1 MNEDR
6 SITRAREEIY
16 EALRFLAPHVAEE
29 ILKQLHEDMKKLA
42 DRYDRLLQ
50 EMVL

>member
-1 MNEDR
+1 MIEDR

-16 EALRFLAPHVAEE
+16 NALRFLAPHVAEE
-29 ILKQLHEDMKKLA
+29 ILRELHADMKKLA
-42 DRYDRLLQ
+42 DKYDRLLQ